1 MFQKKHRELRLEVKY
16 LAPLTAVTDEQLAY
30 GLYSPATI
38 VKRRFSLSIDDHLNG
53 IVIGGLHA
61 WKQRV
66 YRDVQLS
73 SASNMRF
80 PKKKRSA
87 ALYFVIDHLRDC
99 RPFSRF
105 AMARGL
111 TKSFQREG

>member
-61 WKQRV
+61 WKQPIAGTSNCRV
-66 YRDVQLS
+66 
-73 SASNMRF
+73 
-80 PKKKRSA
+80 
-87 ALYFVIDHLRDC
+87 
-99 RPFSRF
+99 
-105 AMARGL
+105 RGI
-111 TKSFQREG
+111 